1 MKKIVMFFT
10 VLMLMGLCVSMSC
23 KGDADSTAVAPLAFS
38 SENASPTSKSATQI
52 DVAEPVYICK
62 SAGASRYHF
71 KEDCSGLKRCKHTIE
86 KTTVKQAEA
95 SGLTLCKYEY

>member
-1 MKKIVMFFT
+1 MKKIVLLFIG
-10 VLMLMGLCVSMSC
+10 LMLLGLCLSMSC
-23 KGDADSTAVAPLAFS
+23 KTDEERPEVAPIAFTDKRAIAPKRAANS
-38 SENASPTSKSATQI
+38 NA
-52 DVAEPVYICK
+52 AEPVYICK